1 VREGEPPGWLVVAAE
16 RSGSELRV
24 ALPGE
29 SVAVGEATWTTVSV
43 GAASA
48 LAEGAAEEGRD
59 GVGDGSAENDASVVG
74 VAEVH
79 PARGEGRDGRSVL
92 RVLLA
97 GDAEPAGQAR
107 ALRSA
112 ALLDLDLSA
121 DVLKLPH
128 HGSAR
133 QEPRFFAASGASLAV
148 ASAGADND
156 YGHPAKAALDLAA
169 ANGMAVARTDTQGTI
184 LVARADAALRITTS
198 RRGSLPGRR
207 GSPTRRRRLRE

>member
-1 VREGEPPGWLVVAAE
+1 M
-16 RSGSELRV
+16 
-24 ALPGE
+24 
-29 SVAVGEATWTTVSV
+29 SV

-79 PARGEGRDGRSVL
+79 PARGEGRDGPSAL

-128 HGSAR
+128 HGLGPP
-133 QEPRFFAASGASLAV
+133 EPRFFAASGASLAV

-156 YGHPAKAALDLAA
+156 YGHPAKAALDLRRRERHGRRAHRHAGHHPRRPRRCGAA
-169 ANGMAVARTDTQGTI
+169 HHDEPE
-184 LVARADAALRITTS
+184 
-198 RRGSLPGRR
+198 GSLPGR
-207 GSPTRRRRLRE
+207 